1 MQQLDIFIKNLNQ
14 QLESNLSSINQEE
27 SKVNK
32 YQKATECYY
41 DIILQLKSY
50 VINYSFNDINEEI
63 HFFKNIKPKFIS
75 EYIFNYKALQILIQ
89 KPIGKDEVVLTYF
102 ENKLKDITC
111 FFNANQEFYRYHRL
125 NSNYHDALFFVR
137 QRKEFLH
144 LSDASQNNF
153 EPAFSSSHDYLLAI
167 IIAND
172 RLEAFLKEQID
183 TIIYQ
188 NKIPHGDD
196 MGSSKRQTLQWTD
209 SQSAIIEL
217 IYALHINKSFNNGNC
232 DIRELTA
239 YFEQV
244 FNIKIN
250 DIYRKF
256 QDIKSRKNSK
266 TRFIDSLKTLLQN
279 KIDEDYQ

>member
-14 QLESNLSSINQEE
+14 QLESNLSSINQED
-27 SKVNK
+27 STVNK

-75 EYIFNYKALQILIQ
+75 EYIFNNKALQILIQ
-89 KPIGKDEVVLTYF
+89 KPIGKDEVVLSYL

-111 FFNANQEFYRYHRL
+111 FFNANQELYRYHRL

-144 LSDASQNNF
+144 LSDASQINF
-153 EPAFSSSHDYLLAI
+153 EPAFSSSHDYLLAQ

-172 RLEAFLKEQID
+172 RLEYFLKDQ
-183 TIIYQ
+183 
-188 NKIPHGDD
+188 
-196 MGSSKRQTLQWTD
+196 
-209 SQSAIIEL
+209 
-217 IYALHINKSFNNGNC
+217 
-232 DIRELTA
+232 
-239 YFEQV
+239 
-244 FNIKIN
+244 
-250 DIYRKF
+250 
-256 QDIKSRKNSK
+256 
-266 TRFIDSLKTLLQN
+266 
-279 KIDEDYQ
+279 